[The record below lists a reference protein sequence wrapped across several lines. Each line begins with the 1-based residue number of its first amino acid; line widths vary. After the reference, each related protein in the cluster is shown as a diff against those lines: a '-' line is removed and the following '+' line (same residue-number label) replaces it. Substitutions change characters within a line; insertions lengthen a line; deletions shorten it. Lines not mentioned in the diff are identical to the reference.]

1 MATAVATRRRIER
14 LEGRLCPVTVPADP
28 TTLRIVRHL
37 WLRPG
42 QGEQGVVVVR
52 PGEIREAITRALR
65 RNRGRGG
72 LSAAVVDAY
81 LYGFEDLETG
91 PLMMEHGLPRS
102 WAEAIWLADQ
112 TSDGEYVGACDDEY
126 IRIRVCPDRVLVR
139 RDGEREW
146 TRWDSVL

>member
-37 WLRPG
+37 WL
-42 QGEQGVVVVR
+42 R